1 MTRTLSLAIA
11 VLAFGCGFIE
21 DMKGSLEKSEVA
33 AKAIK
38 DKHGWDAQVG
48 GQMLNGKLM
57 VVTVTLNSKQV
68 NEHKVAALESAVA
81 DIVTEVFR
89 AKPETLLLQ
98 VFSGQLAD
106 PAQN

>member
-1 MTRTLSLAIA
+1 MTRMLSFAIA
-11 VLAFGCGFIE
+11 VALVGCGFIE

-68 NEHKVAALESAVA
+68 GEHKVNVLEGALTETVA
-81 DIVTEVFR
+81 EVFK
-89 AKPETLLLQ
+89 AKPEALLLQ
-98 VFSGQLAD
+98 VVSGQFG
-106 PAQN
+106 QN

>member
-1 MTRTLSLAIA
+1 
-11 VLAFGCGFIE
+11 
-21 DMKGSLEKSEVA
+21 
-33 AKAIK
+33 
-38 DKHGWDAQVG
+38 
-48 GQMLNGKLM
+48 
-57 VVTVTLNSKQV
+57 V

>member
-1 MTRTLSLAIA
+1 MTRLLSFA
-11 VLAFGCGFIE
+11 VAAALCGCGFIE
-21 DMKGSLEKSEVA
+21 DMKGSVEKSEVA

-68 NEHKVAALESAVA
+68 NEYKVAVLESAVA
-81 DIVTEVFR
+81 ETVTDVFK
-89 AKPETLLLQ
+89 AKPEALLLQ
-98 VFSGQLAD
+98 VVSGQFGK
-106 PAQN
+106 N